1 MREIF
6 VVSDT
11 HFGHA
16 NMLKFTDEK
25 GDPVRKFKDVTEM
38 NEIMINNWNNTVSP
52 EDIVYHLGDVYFGSQ
67 QSADRTLSRL
77 NGRKRLVL
85 GNHDK
90 GKDTVLLKHFQKIS
104 LWRIFKEFNLILSH
118 IPLHPDSFRAVEYNA
133 HGHIHQKTSPS
144 KFHKNVCVEK
154 TSYTPINIEDIIKN
168 Q

>member
-52 EDIVYHLGDVYFGSQ
+52 EDTVYHLGDVYFGSQ

-118 IPLHPDSFRAVEYNA
+118 VPLHPDSFRAVEYNA